1 MSVYAVRYNPF
12 HSNYFLSSSSDWLVK
27 LWDHSTSKC
36 VMSFDLNGSV
46 GDIAWAPYSSTV
58 FAAVT
63 AEGKIFVYDLSLNKY
78 EPMCEQQVVRKAKLT
93 HIAFSPFEPIILV
106 GDDKGSLASLKLS
119 PNLRK
124 RCQSKD
130 EEPQKLDNVI
140 NAVLGK
146 SVLKNE

>member
-1 MSVYAVRYNPF
+1 MSVYTVRYNPF

-27 LWDHSTSKC
+27 LWDHNNPKA

-63 AEGKIFVYDLSLNKY
+63 SEGKVFVYDLSQNKY
-78 EPMCEQQVVRKAKLT
+78 EPMCEQQVVRKTKLT
-93 HIAFSPFEPIILV
+93 HISFNPFEPIILV
-106 GDDKGSLASLKLS
+106 GDDKGYLASLKLS

-124 RCQSKD
+124 LSPPED
-130 EEPQKLDNVI
+130 EAAKLDNVI

-146 SVLKNE
+146 SILNQ